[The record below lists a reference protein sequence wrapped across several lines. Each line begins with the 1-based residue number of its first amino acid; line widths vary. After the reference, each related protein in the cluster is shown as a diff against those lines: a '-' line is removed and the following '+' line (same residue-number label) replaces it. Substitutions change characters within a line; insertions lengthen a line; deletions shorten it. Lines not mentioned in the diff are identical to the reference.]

1 MKKFFFVI
9 ILVGGGITAY
19 AYGYLGFNKPEFVP
33 DVSTVAL
40 IRGDVV
46 DTVGATGALEAV
58 TTVQV
63 GSQVSGIIEELNADF
78 NSIVRA
84 GDVIARLD

>member
-1 MKKFFFVI
+1 MKKALFVI
-9 ILVGGGITAY
+9 ITIGVGYTAY
-19 AYGYLGFNKPEFVP
+19 AYYGLRTTVFEP

-40 IRGDVV
+40 TRGDVV

-63 GSQVSGIIEELNADF
+63 GSQVSGQLSAAWRMADLE
-78 NSIVRA
+78 S
-84 GDVIARLD
+84 GYLIA